1 VYVDGSDVTDQPDLQ
16 ADFANTALLQLGRFT
31 NSGFF
36 FRGTLDEAR
45 VETAARSADWVRA
58 TWQNMSPG
66 SGFQSYSLI
75 DRLSPVLRVALNPAG
90 LALTWPASGVGL
102 SLYSATNLAPPISWT
117 LVPQIPALIGSS
129 FVVRVPIDATA
140 HYFCL
145 R

>member
-1 VYVDGSDVTDQPDLQ
+1 VTDRPDLR
-16 ADFANTALLQLGRFT
+16 ADFANITLVQLGRFT

-58 TWQNMSPG
+58 AWQNMSPG

-75 DRLSPVLRVALNPAG
+75 DRLSPMLGVALDPAG
-90 LALTWPASGVGL
+90 LALTWPASGMGL
-102 SLYSATNLAPPISWT
+102 SLYSATDLAPPVSWT
-117 LVPQIPALIGSS
+117 LVPQIPALIGNS
-129 FVVRVPIDATA
+129 FVVRVPLEAIA

-145 R
+145 RE